1 MKGSSMKD
9 LQQARDGMRL
19 YLNDADFNAELRN
32 LSDHENT
39 LLTEHPSD
47 SVQPKIL
54 AILSKDGKPGGELEK
69 AIVMLVNPN
78 FDDADEKFKI
88 FKGVGAMF
96 AEKKMNLVAVYQVCE
111 AWVSQ
116 QEKSKDGKFM
126 RPSEDPNRTEAI
138 IIAGMTID
146 GRTNMAT
153 LPFERVTKDKVIF
166 TKSTQYIDYNE
177 ADKNSQLE
185 SNLLAEVFKGYLMG
199 MATMIAKK
207 GGFGGKTV
215 VN

>member
-19 YLNDADFNAELRN
+19 YLNDADFNEELRS
-32 LSDHENT
+32 LSKNENEF
-39 LLTEHPSD
+39 LTQHPSD
-47 SVQPKIL
+47 SITPKIL
-54 AILSKDGKPGGELEK
+54 AILSKDGKPGGTLEK

-78 FDDADEKFKI
+78 FDNPDEKFKI
-88 FKGVGAMF
+88 FKSIGAMF

-116 QEKSKDGKFM
+116 QEKKEDGSFM
-126 RPSEDPNRTEAI
+126 RPSEDPNKMEAI
-138 IIAGMTID
+138 IIAGMTVD

-153 LPFERVTKDKVIF
+153 VPFQRVTKDKVIF

-177 ADKNSQLE
+177 ADKGHQLE

-199 MATMIAKK
+199 MAVMIAKK
-207 GGFGGKTV
+207 GGFGAQTMAS
-215 VN
+215 